1 MAGGGL
7 VMLSVPLPVISR
19 LLSLTCAS
27 PEHMADLMGQSPGA
41 CAAGYRRA
49 RPAGWLAQPLS

>member
-1 MAGGGL
+1 MSGGGL

-27 PEHMADLMGQSPGA
+27 PSTWPISWAKVQALAPLATAAPG
-41 CAAGYRRA
+41 RRG
-49 RPAGWLAQPLS
+49 GWRGR